1 MTIFMPD
8 ITPLYPLGSTNTSM
22 SLHIPFQITD
32 WSKVPATMVH
42 GTTGTATMRTRQ
54 LGDLRIRMIE
64 YSANYLADH
73 WCELGHLV
81 FVLEGEL
88 INELK
93 DGGTTVMMAGMSYA
107 VSDGLS
113 AHRSRTNGPVRML
126 VVDGGF
132 LKA

>member
-1 MTIFMPD
+1 MT
-8 ITPLYPLGSTNTSM
+8 
-22 SLHIPFQITD
+22 LHIPYQITE
-32 WSKVPATMVH
+32 WAQVPVTVVN
-42 GTTGTATMRTRQ
+42 GTSGTATMQIQQ
-54 LGDLRIRMIE
+54 LGDLRIRMVE

-93 DGGTTVMMAGMSYA
+93 DGSTTVMKAGSSYA

-113 AHRSRTNGPVRML
+113 QHRSRTVNAEKLL
-126 VVDGGF
+126 VVDGAF
-132 LKA
+132 LK

>member
-1 MTIFMPD
+1 M
-8 ITPLYPLGSTNTSM
+8 M
-22 SLHIPFQITD
+22 SLHIPFRITD
-32 WSKVPATMVH
+32 WSQVPTTVVN
-42 GTTGTATMRTRQ
+42 GTSGTATMRVQ
-54 LGDLRIRMIE
+54 QHGDLRIRMIE

-88 INELK
+88 INELQN
-93 DGGTTVMMAGMSYA
+93 GETTVLKAGSSYA

-113 AHRSRTNGPVRML
+113 SHRSRTVGPVKLL

-132 LKA
+132 LK

>member
-1 MTIFMPD
+1 MNEPILFK
-8 ITPLYPLGSTNTSM
+8 
-22 SLHIPFQITD
+22 ITD
-32 WSKVPATMVH
+32 WSQVP
-42 GTTGTATMRTRQ
+42 TTVVNGASGTATMRIQQ

-93 DGGTTVMMAGMSYA
+93 DGPTTVMKAGSSYA

-113 AHRSRTNGPVRML
+113 SHRSRTVGPVKLL
-126 VVDGGF
+126 VVDGAF
-132 LKA
+132 LK

>member
-1 MTIFMPD
+1 MNEP
-8 ITPLYPLGSTNTSM
+8 
-22 SLHIPFQITD
+22 IPFQITD
-32 WSKVPATMVH
+32 WSQVPTTVVH
-42 GTTGTATMRTRQ
+42 GTSGTATMRTQQ
-54 LGDLRIRMIE
+54 LGDLRIRMVE
-64 YSANYLADH
+64 YSVNYLADH

-93 DGGTTVMMAGMSYA
+93 DGTTNVLKAGMSYH

-113 AHRSRTNGPVRML
+113 SHRSRTVGPVKLL

-132 LKA
+132 LK

>member
-1 MTIFMPD
+1 MNIP
-8 ITPLYPLGSTNTSM
+8 
-22 SLHIPFQITD
+22 IPFEVID
-32 WSKVPATMVH
+32 WSQVPATVVN
-42 GTTGTATMRTRQ
+42 GTSGTATMRIIQ
-54 LGDLRIRMIE
+54 HGGLRIRMIE

-93 DGGTTVMMAGMSYA
+93 DGTTNVLKPGMSYH

-113 AHRSRTNGPVRML
+113 SHRSRTIGAVKML
-126 VVDGGF
+126 VVDGEF
-132 LKA
+132 LR